1 MSIQPLVLTAM
12 LLSPIATM
20 ADGYQHQRRYSTH
33 RTCYKDMLKPAI
45 KIIGNDYKY
54 RNLISAVEKD
64 S

>member
-1 MSIQPLVLTAM
+1 MSIQPLVPTAM

-20 ADGYQHQRRYSTH
+20 ADGYQHQMRYSTH

-45 KIIGNDYKY
+45 IIIVKNYKY
-54 RNLISAVEKD
+54 LNLISAVEKD

>member
-12 LLSPIATM
+12 LLSPIAIM

-33 RTCYKDMLKPAI
+33 RTCYKDMLKSAI
-45 KIIGNDYKY
+45 KIIGNNFKY